1 MLLSPSLLES
11 CGLSLSIS
19 PSHFWLPS
27 FSRDSASSE
36 LFLACAVRMVPQHPN
51 LLPGFQSP
59 FSLAGA
65 SVFQL
70 LFNFLTYYFWLHWVC
85 VARGLSLVAVSRAAV
100 WLWCLNFSLWYLL
113 LLQSLGLR
121 ACICGPQA
129 QLLSSMWNHP
139 RPRIEPKSHALAG
152 GFFTTGPSGRSSI

>member
-19 PSHFWLPS
+19 PSHSWLPS

-113 LLQSLGLR
+113 LLQSLGLCTVMTLR
-121 ACICGPQA
+121 VG
-129 QLLSSMWNHP
+129 M
-139 RPRIEPKSHALAG
+139 RREMGGRIRMGNTCTPMADSCECMAK
-152 GFFTTGPSGRSSI
+152 TTTIL